1 MVYNTFL
8 GDEMMKIILMFFILI
23 FGMLAF
29 CDFWGRHNL
38 DLSYENYKKEFYSS
52 TVELNGTT
60 YHFYYPIRSISFKQN
75 DIDFS
80 GNVNYEGLFSVG
92 TGELNSETYYY
103 IYVETENNV
112 FELKKFNTNTTKL
125 YLTDEISPCIIAKEK
140 SKEDV
145 IRKNDD
151 EIILVVPKNA
161 ITKNV
166 KLDL

>member
-1 MVYNTFL
+1 MVHNTFL
-8 GDEMMKIILMFFILI
+8 EDKMMKTILTIFLLIISILI
-23 FGMLAF
+23 V
-29 CDFWGRHNL
+29 CCFWGRHNL
-38 DLSYENYKKEFYSS
+38 DLMYENYKKEFNSS

-75 DIDFS
+75 DVDFS

-92 TGELNSETYYY
+92 TGEFNSETYYY
-103 IYVETENNV
+103 IYAETGNNV

-140 SKEDV
+140 IKEDV